1 MNSLIKKPSALLPVV
16 LTAIILGM
24 MGLYFANVIPPEP
37 TGDEGIMA
45 HSFQLWI
52 ALEFFAI
59 LLFAFKWLPR
69 EPREAWKIVALQ
81 IALAIVPVA
90 IVWFLEH

>member
-1 MNSLIKKPSALLPVV
+1 VVGLIKKPSAWVPIV

-24 MGLYFANVIPPEP
+24 MSLYFANVIPSDP

-45 HSFQLWI
+45 HSFQLWV
-52 ALEFFAI
+52 ALEFLAVLFFALTWI
-59 LLFAFKWLPR
+59 PR
-69 EPREAWKIVALQ
+69 EPRETWKIIALQ
-81 IALAIVPVA
+81 IMLAIVPVA

>member
-1 MNSLIKKPSALLPVV
+1 MVGPIKKPSAWVPIV

-24 MGLYFANVIPPEP
+24 MSLYFANVIPPDP

-45 HSFQLWI
+45 HSFQLWVV
-52 ALEFFAI
+52 LEFFAV
-59 LLFAFKWLPR
+59 LFFAFKWIPR
-69 EPREAWKIVALQ
+69 EPRETRKIIALQ
-81 IALAIVPVA
+81 VMLAIVPVA